1 MVQSPYPR
9 GTPDRV
15 LGLLTLPQVF
25 GAVQGHG
32 GSTTPIRVGVREKRV
47 HL

>member
-1 MVQSPYPR
+1 MAGVSASVPAGASATSSP
-9 GTPDRV
+9 
-15 LGLLTLPQVF
+15 LPQVF